1 MPSQQSLAVSS
12 DAFPSSSIPQ
22 LKVVFCGSV
31 CETAPRYICPSQVV
45 DAIAEDMR
53 QLDREAF
60 YVLHLN
66 GKNQI
71 ISKELISLGSL
82 NQSIVHP
89 REVFKGALLNNSA
102 AIIGVHNH
110 PSGDPTP
117 STEDKVITRRLRDC
131 AELLGVK
138 LLDHIII
145 SFFCAGTRYFSFVEH
160 GWQCDTRMQQQ
171 AVAVPVN
178 QENKRCAWLIELR
191 KLAGITQKQL
201 AGLAGLKHQ
210 AVISEME
217 RGWKEIPKEVEKSL
231 MSILQGLITKQ
242 QQPA

>member
-1 MPSQQSLAVSS
+1 MPSKQSLAVSS

-31 CETAPRYICPSQVV
+31 CETAPRYNCPPQVV
-45 DAIAEDMR
+45 DVIAEDMR

-71 ISKELISLGSL
+71 TSKELISLGSL

-110 PSGDPTP
+110 PSGDPAP
-117 STEDKVITRRLRDC
+117 SIEDREITRRLRDC
-131 AELLGVK
+131 ADLFCIK
-138 LLDHIII
+138 FLDHIIV
-145 SFFCAGTRYFSFVEH
+145 SFSATGPRYFSFLEH
-160 GWQCDTRMQQQ
+160 GWQCDTRMQQK

-178 QENKRCAWLIELR
+178 QENKRCAWLIEMR

-201 AGLAGLKHQ
+201 AELAGFKHQ
-210 AVISEME
+210 ASISAME
-217 RGWKEIPKEVEKSL
+217 NGWQQIPEKVEKKL

>member
-1 MPSQQSLAVSS
+1 MPSKQSLAVSS

-31 CETAPRYICPSQVV
+31 CKTAPRYNCPPQVV

-71 ISKELISLGSL
+71 TSKELISLGSL

-110 PSGDPTP
+110 PSGDPAP
-117 STEDKVITRRLRDC
+117 SIEDREITRRLRDC
-131 AELLGVK
+131 AEIVGVTF
-138 LLDHIII
+138 LDHIIV
-145 SFFCAGTRYFSFVEH
+145 SFPSTGTRYFSFVEH
-160 GWQCDTRMQQQ
+160 GWQCDTHMQQK

-178 QENKRCAWLIELR
+178 QENKRCAWLVEMR

-217 RGWKEIPKEVEKSL
+217 RGWKEIPEEVEKNL

-242 QQPA
+242 RKPA

>member
-1 MPSQQSLAVSS
+1 MPSKQSLAVSS
-12 DAFPSSSIPQ
+12 DAFPSASIPQ

-31 CETAPRYICPSQVV
+31 CETAPRYICPAQVV

-110 PSGDPTP
+110 PSGDPAP
-117 STEDKVITRRLRDC
+117 SIEDREITRRLRDC
-131 AELLGVK
+131 AGIVGVTF
-138 LLDHIII
+138 LDHIIVGFP
-145 SFFCAGTRYFSFVEH
+145 STGTQYFSFVEH
-160 GWQCDTRMQQQ
+160 GWQCDTRMQQK
-171 AVAVPVN
+171 AVAVPVK
-178 QENKRCAWLIELR
+178 QENKRCAWLVEMR

-217 RGWKEIPKEVEKSL
+217 RGWKEIPKEVEKNL